1 MRIGVVGAGAAGLVS
16 AWLLQ
21 DDHDVVLVEAGSR
34 PGGHAETVQVEV
46 EGGVVD
52 VELGPQFF
60 FPEGY
65 GGLHALLNRL
75 GLTATPQRIRLTAN
89 LGEPQGTLVL
99 PPLSLHAM
107 GRLLNTT
114 TLGQLYW
121 FLRFG
126 WGGEAVIREGDW
138 SVSLQALVDRLGIPR
153 YAAEGL
159 IIPLVAA
166 NWGVSVEQARALSAY
181 SVSRVMGMRPTRLP
195 TSHTVPGGLGAYAH
209 ALVADAPRL
218 TLRLN
223 SPARGLTPLP
233 EGGLALDAGD
243 RVERFDVVIL
253 ACDWRASAAICRD
266 APALADWRRA
276 FAAFEDYDTT
286 IAVHRDARVMP
297 ADRRLW
303 QIGNADLVPGR
314 RPRNTVW
321 SGLPAK
327 ADLFRSW
334 LRPEEDEPSGT
345 LHIREYKHILMTTEH
360 HTRQQALARLQ
371 GTGGLW
377 AAGMYTDG
385 VDNHESAIRSAVKV
399 AKVLAPEAERVRW
412 LAERVSD

>member
-65 GGLHALLNRL
+65 GGLHALLRRL

-209 ALVADAPRL
+209 ALVADAPTPHSAAQQPRAWPDAAPRGRPRPGRGRPCGAL
-218 TLRLN
+218 RRGDPRLRL
-223 SPARGLTPLP
+223 AGLGGDLP
-233 EGGLALDAGD
+233 RRPGLG
-243 RVERFDVVIL
+243 RL
-253 ACDWRASAAICRD
+253 APR
-266 APALADWRRA
+266 L
-276 FAAFEDYDTT
+276 
-286 IAVHRDARVMP
+286 
-297 ADRRLW
+297 RRL
-303 QIGNADLVPGR
+303 
-314 RPRNTVW
+314 
-321 SGLPAK
+321 
-327 ADLFRSW
+327 
-334 LRPEEDEPSGT
+334 
-345 LHIREYKHILMTTEH
+345 
-360 HTRQQALARLQ
+360 
-371 GTGGLW
+371 
-377 AAGMYTDG
+377 
-385 VDNHESAIRSAVKV
+385 
-399 AKVLAPEAERVRW
+399 
-412 LAERVSD
+412 